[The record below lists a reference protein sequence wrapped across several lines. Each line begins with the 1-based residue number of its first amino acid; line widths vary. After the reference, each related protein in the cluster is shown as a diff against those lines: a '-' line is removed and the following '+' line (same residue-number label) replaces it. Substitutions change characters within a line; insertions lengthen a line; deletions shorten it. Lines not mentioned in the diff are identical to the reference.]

1 MTGGGLMTSI
11 VAWASAVAGA
21 FQTLSNGGHPAALF
35 AAESTDDGARLLDL
49 LFGWLLLFPRDVTLL
64 LLACGTTV
72 LITLAR
78 KSLTNQTLLAA
89 CRRDLARLR
98 ELQQESESRGDRD
111 SVARRRQTIALLKL
125 ERLKADLV
133 VLGATIVPIG
143 LAAWWAAERLEF
155 LPLQRGRSFEIVA
168 EYPFSSIGKLTHLAP
183 PDGIELRGSAIQLV
197 GADPDDQTRGLA
209 KWTCLPTANVEG
221 DVELLVR
228 HRGDSAA
235 HPVRLGGRSYLPSTI
250 DHPSG
255 AVQRTRVPL
264 SEFRPFGFV
273 PGVPQLAM
281 PPWLV
286 GYLLLTLTL
295 VPLVKRVA
303 NVG

>member
-1 MTGGGLMTSI
+1 MAGGGLMTSFVSGPAM
-11 VAWASAVAGA
+11 VAAAIQSTSPW
-21 FQTLSNGGHPAALF
+21 GHPAALL
-35 AAESTDDGARLLDL
+35 AAESTDDSARLLDL
-49 LFGWLLLFPRDVTLL
+49 LFGWLLLFPRDATLL
-64 LLACGTTV
+64 LLAFGTTA

-78 KSLTNQTLLAA
+78 KLLTNQPLLAA

-98 ELQQESESRGDRD
+98 ELQQEAKSRGDRD
-111 SVARRRQTIALLKL
+111 SVARQRQTIALLKL
-125 ERLKADLV
+125 ERLKADLI
-133 VLGATIVPIG
+133 VLGATILPIG

-155 LPLQRGRSFEIVA
+155 LPLQPGRSFEIVA

-183 PDGIELRGSAIQLV
+183 PDGIELRGPAIQLV
-197 GADPDDQTRGLA
+197 IADPDDETRGLA
-209 KWTCLPTANVEG
+209 KWTCLPMANVEG

-235 HPVRLGGRSYLPSTI
+235 HHVRLGGRSYLPSTI
-250 DHPSG
+250 DHTSG

-273 PGVPQLAM
+273 PGVPHLAM

-286 GYLLLTLTL
+286 GYLLLTLAL
-295 VPLVKRVA
+295 VPLVKRLA